1 MLMSEEEHTNMDCGD
16 RWREDRPQVHSTTAD
31 TLISDWVEETDF
43 GPILFTN
50 FGGSFPL
57 QNNCRPR
64 QWAHGSS
71 TALYTDSWTC
81 VMWLRLG
88 PLESLTLYRAPC
100 KI

>member
-1 MLMSEEEHTNMDCGD
+1 MTDGGRTGHKYTILQRIHLYD
-16 RWREDRPQVHSTTAD
+16 
-31 TLISDWVEETDF
+31 DWVEETDF

-88 PLESLTLYRAPC
+88 PVQSLTLYRAPC
-100 KI
+100 KV